1 MKGSRS
7 PEYSKLAYIYDTIM
21 EDVDYEVWADFIDEI
36 IQTNHPDPVSIL
48 ELACGTGSMALS
60 LDELMCYDIVATDK
74 SPHMIKIARCKK
86 RDNRW
91 SDVDFKVMDFL
102 DIALDRRF
110 DAVISTFDSV
120 NYLHKP
126 RDIVRLLKEIKKVLK
141 PDSIFV
147 FDFTTPKNSIRSIK
161 YLNNEEGYAPGNYR
175 FFRKSSYNPSSRI
188 HYNVFDI
195 EKLDNDMETVLEKY
209 HEVHKQKIYTLPEM
223 LDIIDE
229 TEFTLLAKYDGFD
242 LVEADES
249 SLRITMVLQ
258 CPTIQ

>member
-1 MKGSRS
+1 MKGTKS

-36 IQTNHPDPVSIL
+36 IQTNHPDPISIL

-60 LDELMCYDIVATDK
+60 LDELMCYHIVATDK
-74 SPHMIKIARCKK
+74 SAHMIEIAREKG
-86 RDNRW
+86 RQQRSN
-91 SDVDFKVMDFL
+91 VEFEVMDFL
-102 DIALDRRF
+102 DIDLDRTF
-110 DAVISTFDSV
+110 DVVVSTFDSV

-126 RDIVRLLKEIKKVLK
+126 RDIVHMLSEVKKVLA
-141 PDSIFV
+141 PESIFV

-175 FFRKSSYNPSSRI
+175 FFRKSSYDPQNCI
-188 HYNVFDI
+188 HYNSFDI
-195 EKLDNDMETVLEKY
+195 EKLDDDGETVLEKF
-209 HEVHKQKIYTLPEM
+209 HEVHKQKIYTLTEM

-229 TEFTLLAKYDGFD
+229 TEYTLLAKYDGFD

-258 CPTIQ
+258 CPTIR